1 MNITPPRRP
10 EINERTT
17 KLIVGVIAIGIA
29 SVTSWLAPA
38 DQPLKSIS
46 ASYFAGDWSRNV
58 FVGFLFAI
66 AAFLMSY
73 NGHTGLQKALSRVA
87 ALAALG
93 VALFPCRCDSGHPQ
107 ILPYVHYI
115 AAAILFAILAYFC
128 LAFHQ
133 QARRKGHPEAR
144 RRAAVYL
151 ACFWAMVLAMAAL
164 GINGVWGKDLGW
176 DESIPR
182 FVFVGEAVAL
192 VAFGIS
198 WLVASRV
205 LPLLTR
211 PDERHHLLG
220 EDPPGMDP

>member
-1 MNITPPRRP
+1 MINPTPPHRP

-17 KLIVGVIAIGIA
+17 KLIVGVITIGIA

-73 NGHTGLQKALSRVA
+73 NGHTVLQKALSRVA

-93 VALFPCRCDSGHPQ
+93 VALFPCRCGSDQAQ

-115 AAAILFAILAYFC
+115 AAAILFAVLAYF
-128 LAFHQ
+128 
-133 QARRKGHPEAR
+133 
-144 RRAAVYL
+144 
-151 ACFWAMVLAMAAL
+151 
-164 GINGVWGKDLGW
+164 
-176 DESIPR
+176 
-182 FVFVGEAVAL
+182 
-192 VAFGIS
+192 
-198 WLVASRV
+198 
-205 LPLLTR
+205 
-211 PDERHHLLG
+211 
-220 EDPPGMDP
+220 